1 MTAPQDEAARG
12 QNLARAPLQ
21 LALTE
26 KVARV
31 GSWRMDL
38 ITGEITWS
46 EGLYRLLGIDPQR
59 TSAPPGSWIFEHVEP
74 ADVAQL
80 KAEIKNAI
88 HHRRPFSCRTRSRG
102 NTGHMTL
109 CETQGDIEYD
119 ASGVPVAL
127 IAVCRDATDVADKH
141 AVMERMQQWYR
152 CLADQASDIIILYNG
167 EGEVLFASDALQRLL
182 GLSPLDIGGGRFVQ
196 FVHPDDLHEAN
207 RLIINPAPGETL
219 TATYRVRHRD
229 GHYLWLESTSRGIY
243 AEGNLL
249 NIIGVSRDI
258 TARKRHET
266 ETARARDEA
275 VAANI
280 AKSTFLAN
288 MSHELRTPLNAIIG
302 FAEIMRRQ
310 MFGPLGSE
318 QYADYAHLIHES
330 GQLLLELI
338 SDVLDMAKIEAG
350 KLELNF
356 EKLPLGLVIEDCLRL
371 VEERA
376 RQNGVTLQTSLSEA
390 IAAIDADRRAFKQI
404 LLNLLSNAVKFT
416 MRGGCITVRTSLTEG
431 ELLLSVEDDGVGIP
445 AEDLPRLGSPFEQ
458 ARTDATLSAG
468 GAGLGLALVRALAEK
483 HGGRLRIESEE
494 GLGTT
499 VKVWLPLTQ
508 YDRIQKEAAA

>member
-1 MTAPQDEAARG
+1 MTAPQDEAAMG
-12 QNLARAPLQ
+12 QTPARAPLQ
-21 LALTE
+21 LALIE
-26 KVARV
+26 KIARV

-46 EGLYRLLGIDPQR
+46 EGLYRLFGIDPQHM
-59 TSAPPGSWIFEHVEP
+59 SAPPGTWIFEHVEP
-74 ADVAQL
+74 SDVEQL

-88 HHRRPFSCRTRSRG
+88 CQRRPFSCRTRCKST
-102 NTGHMTL
+102 TGHIAL

-119 ASGVPVAL
+119 ASGNPVAL
-127 IAVCRDATDVADKH
+127 VAVCRDATEVADKH
-141 AVMERMQQWYR
+141 AVMERMQEWYR
-152 CLADQASDIIILYNG
+152 CLADQASDIIILYNS
-167 EGEVLFASDALQRLL
+167 EGGVLFASDALQRLL
-182 GLSPLDIGGGRFVQ
+182 GLSPFDIGSARFVQ
-196 FVHPDDLHEAN
+196 FVHPDDVHEAN
-207 RLIINPAPGETL
+207 KLVINPAPGETL

-243 AEGNLL
+243 VDDKLL

-258 TARKRHET
+258 TARKRQET
-266 ETARARDEA
+266 ETAKARDEA

-318 QYADYAHLIHES
+318 QYTDYADLIHES

-356 EKLPLGLVIEDCLRL
+356 ERLPLSLVIEDCLRL
-371 VEERA
+371 IKERA
-376 RQNGVTLQTSLSEA
+376 WQNGVTLQTSLSEA
-390 IAAIDADRRAFKQI
+390 VPAIEADRRAFKQI

-416 MRGGCITVRTSLTEG
+416 MRGGCITVRTGLTEDC
-431 ELLLSVEDDGVGIP
+431 LLLSVEDDGVGIP
-445 AEDLPRLGSPFEQ
+445 AEDLPRLASPFEQ

-483 HGGRLRIESEE
+483 HGGRVRIESEQ

-508 YDRIQKEAAA
+508 YDRDQKEAAA